1 MKIIKFDYSTIFIL
15 LVLFLCGY
23 IRIGLMIILIV
34 FFHELGHIL
43 TSILFKYKVISVT
56 IYPFGGITKLDKDIN
71 TSPNKEMLLALS
83 GIIMQI
89 ILIPLVKLVNIHDY
103 NLFMKYNLSI
113 MIFNLLPIIPL
124 DGSIVLKSILNKFF
138 SFKKSYKLYIIF
150 SIIFIILYFLFNYR
164 YSLNNYL
171 IIGIFIY
178 KIYGSIKDYKYIYN
192 RFLLERYLK
201 KYNFKYISTKKG
213 KLDILKLD
221 TYQYFK
227 EENKVVSESK
237 KLKERFDKQG
247 YFW

>member
-23 IRIGLMIILIV
+23 IRIGLMIVFIV
-34 FFHELGHIL
+34 LFHELGHIL

-89 ILIPLVKLVNIHDY
+89 ILIPLVKIINIHDY

-150 SIIFIILYFLFNYR
+150 SIIFIILYFLFNYK

-178 KIYGSIKDYKYIYN
+178 KIYVSIKDYKYIYN

-237 KLKERFDKQG
+237 KLKEKFDKQG
-247 YFW
+247 YF

>member
-23 IRIGLMIILIV
+23 IRIGLMIIFIV
-34 FFHELGHIL
+34 LFHELGHIL
-43 TSILFKYKVISVT
+43 TSIFFKYKIISVT

-89 ILIPLVKLVNIHDY
+89 ILIPLVKIINIHDY

-150 SIIFIILYFLFNYR
+150 SIIFIILYFLFNYK

-178 KIYGSIKDYKYIYN
+178 KIYVSIKEYKYIYN

-247 YFW
+247 YF

>member
-89 ILIPLVKLVNIHDY
+89 ILIPLVKIINIHDY

-150 SIIFIILYFLFNYR
+150 SIIFIILYFFLFLY
-164 YSLNNYL
+164 
-171 IIGIFIY
+171 
-178 KIYGSIKDYKYIYN
+178 
-192 RFLLERYLK
+192 
-201 KYNFKYISTKKG
+201 T
-213 KLDILKLD
+213 
-221 TYQYFK
+221 
-227 EENKVVSESK
+227 
-237 KLKERFDKQG
+237 
-247 YFW
+247 

>member
-23 IRIGLMIILIV
+23 IRLGLMIIFIV
-34 FFHELGHIL
+34 LFHELGHIL
-43 TSILFKYKVISVT
+43 TSIFFKYKIISVT

-247 YFW
+247 YF

>member
-23 IRIGLMIILIV
+23 IRIGLMIIFIV
-34 FFHELGHIL
+34 LFHELGHIL
-43 TSILFKYKVISVT
+43 TSIFFKYKVISVT

-71 TSPNKEMLLALS
+71 TSPNKEILLALS

-150 SIIFIILYFLFNYR
+150 SIIFIVLYFLFNYR

-178 KIYGSIKDYKYIYN
+178 KIYVSIKDYKYIYN

-227 EENKVVSESK
+227 EENNIVSESK

-247 YFW
+247 YF